1 MQLYLGC
8 GEKNVALSFFLVFPR
23 PSLWLVW
30 KKATFKILVLSN
42 NLYMQGPSLQKN
54 WSTFHS
60 CPKGL
65 WGRWNTGRG
74 VASGTQGQG
83 WAGDL
88 GSSARG
94 LLRPLLSQEWCG
106 VTVMP
111 SGNFTARSQRGQDA
125 PTRGAQRRLG
135 SRNCRAPR
143 LSNCVWI
150 WCDRAAGSYGASSDA
165 ASPRGSTREERQS
178 RLPRRATDFWLI

>member
-1 MQLYLGC
+1 MQD
-8 GEKNVALSFFLVFPR
+8 
-23 PSLWLVW
+23 
-30 KKATFKILVLSN
+30 
-42 NLYMQGPSLQKN
+42 PSLQKN
-54 WSTFHS
+54 WSIVHS

-65 WGRWNTGRG
+65 WGRWNAGRG

-94 LLRPLLSQEWCG
+94 LLRPLLSQERCG

-125 PTRGAQRRLG
+125 PTQRSTAEAGEPQLQGSPPVKLRLD
-135 SRNCRAPR
+135 
-143 LSNCVWI
+143 WM
-150 WCDRAAGSYGASSDA
+150 
-165 ASPRGSTREERQS
+165 
-178 RLPRRATDFWLI
+178 